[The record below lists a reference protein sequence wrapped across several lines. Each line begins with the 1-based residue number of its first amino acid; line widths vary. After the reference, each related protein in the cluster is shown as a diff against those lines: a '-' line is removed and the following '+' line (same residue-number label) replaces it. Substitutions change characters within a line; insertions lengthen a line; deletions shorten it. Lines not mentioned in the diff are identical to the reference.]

1 MLATTGDQDSS
12 LTPSGQEWLGTT
24 GTQQPLPAG
33 TSLRGRSG
41 GIRSNLSLRLAVGC
55 ADSGWTGGKVHR
67 LDGPPNPREGARSGT
82 ANVATP
88 TNQLPSSSPFRS
100 CYWSMSFHGWRARA
114 SRSVRGVVTL
124 FWHARKAAELRRP
137 TAAVDSAVGRIRPAG
152 WEHRVDRPEMRVLP
166 AEGTSGIA

>member
-88 TNQLPSSSPFRS
+88 TNQ
-100 CYWSMSFHGWRARA
+100 
-114 SRSVRGVVTL
+114 
-124 FWHARKAAELRRP
+124 AAEFVAISELLLVNEFSWLASEGITFGQGCRD
-137 TAAVDSAVGRIRPAG
+137 V
-152 WEHRVDRPEMRVLP
+152 VL
-166 AEGTSGIA
+166 ARS